1 MKTQKF
7 LHLRQDSVT
16 VKELSTSL
24 NSLAKY
30 VVGVDRLDRGKL
42 EIFLKRFKSDILK
55 DFLMGDNH
63 SRFLSET
70 LR

>member
-16 VKELSTSL
+16 VKEFSTRF

-30 VVGVDRLDRGKL
+30 VVGVDSLDRGKL
-42 EIFLKRFKSDILK
+42 EIFLKRFKLDILK
-55 DFLMGDNH
+55 DVLMGDNH
-63 SRFLSET
+63 SRFLSKT